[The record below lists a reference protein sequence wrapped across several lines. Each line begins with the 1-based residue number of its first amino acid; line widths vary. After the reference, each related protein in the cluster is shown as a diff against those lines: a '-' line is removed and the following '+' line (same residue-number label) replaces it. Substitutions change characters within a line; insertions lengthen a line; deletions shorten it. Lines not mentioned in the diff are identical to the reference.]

1 MARTKMNPTIASTIA
16 AGPINT
22 MKTLQLALHQHGA
35 SISIVVDLAKRANTH
50 ELEHLQVQI
59 NKEMV
64 SP

>member
-1 MARTKMNPTIASTIA
+1 MARTKMNLTIASTIT
-16 AGPINT
+16 AGPVNT

-35 SISIVVDLAKRANTH
+35 SISIVVDLVKRANTH
-50 ELEHLQVQI
+50 ELDHLQVQI